1 MREQL
6 GRPMN
11 PVVED
16 GADSVTSSYALA
28 LGRPHFQIKPYSQV
42 RGEHFDAAHVGDT
55 GLPRTTLSFPDTRVT
70 VQPPAADPLAW
81 PGVWFMGYT
90 GPCLRSGLGSCAAFP
105 RLHRFCRS
113 VGRSVGLGEDFC
125 CTCFEARE
133 DHYVK
138 QTLTFRDDLT
148 FSGVAHNCFEVS
160 RRRCLISRC
169 REGNV
174 QSSE

>member
-1 MREQL
+1 MREKL

-55 GLPRTTLSFPDTRVT
+55 GFPRTTLSFPDTRVT
-70 VQPPAADPLAW
+70 VQPPAADPLAC

-90 GPCLRSGLGSCAAFP
+90 GPCLRSGLGSSLPSFWAGVVRCVSP
-105 RLHRFCRS
+105 TSSVLS
-113 VGRSVGLGEDFC
+113 VGRSVGWVGRGFLLYLFRSAGRPLRQTDTYFPGRLNFLGGG
-125 CTCFEARE
+125 
-133 DHYVK
+133 
-138 QTLTFRDDLT
+138 
-148 FSGVAHNCFEVS
+148 S
-160 RRRCLISRC
+160 
-169 REGNV
+169 
-174 QSSE
+174 